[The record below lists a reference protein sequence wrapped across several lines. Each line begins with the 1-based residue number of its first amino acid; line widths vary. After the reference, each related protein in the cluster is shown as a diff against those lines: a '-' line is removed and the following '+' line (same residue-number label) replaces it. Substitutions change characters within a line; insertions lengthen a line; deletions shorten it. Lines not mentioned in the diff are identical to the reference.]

1 VPDDVIHVSGFCS
14 NDEGIVKVTLCS
26 TATYQGTVHSLRP
39 HTFHKIHHIYCRLRQ
54 SESLLDVVQVDRM
67 CHEGALVSAPGDL
80 ILLNV
85 WEV

>member
-1 VPDDVIHVSGFCS
+1 MSGFCC

-26 TATYQGTVHSLRP
+26 TATYQGAVHSRCAD
-39 HTFHKIHHIYCRLRQ
+39 TFRKIHHIYCRLRK

-67 CHEGALVSAPGDL
+67 CYEGALVSAPGDL